1 MGWQIL
7 AQTRTHTL
15 YYCLIYN
22 FVPLVKPISI
32 HQRKLNSK
40 TIELRMNVQGLPCHH
55 VHLSSCQP
63 PIIQELERV
72 TARERMNSR
81 VEHSWVRNI
90 VCFRLKC
97 FHGRFFRGCKLS
109 TKSAQDCSE
118 SSISTFGRWGRQSV
132 YRTAAKPGLHIKVVK
147 NGDVRSTFGRGGRQ
161 NVQQTVARATCEG
174 TGALL
179 DNEAGKM
186 CTRL

>member
-1 MGWQIL
+1 MATDPPGTPVAPCIKIRIRQGEDKEEKEREVL
-7 AQTRTHTL
+7 HLFRCYTHTL

-90 VCFRLKC
+90 VFFRLNMFPWSVAFFGDASCRQKV
-97 FHGRFFRGCKLS
+97 HRTVAKARFLLLEDEVGKVCTGL
-109 TKSAQDCSE
+109 
-118 SSISTFGRWGRQSV
+118 RQSPV
-132 YRTAAKPGLHIKVVK
+132 
-147 NGDVRSTFGRGGRQ
+147 
-161 NVQQTVARATCEG
+161 
-174 TGALL
+174 
-179 DNEAGKM
+179 
-186 CTRL
+186 CT